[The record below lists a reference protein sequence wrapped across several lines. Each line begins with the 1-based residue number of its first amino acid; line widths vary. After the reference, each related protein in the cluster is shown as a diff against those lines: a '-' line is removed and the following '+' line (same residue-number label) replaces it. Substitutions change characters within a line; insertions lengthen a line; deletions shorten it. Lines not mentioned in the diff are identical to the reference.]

1 MSARR
6 SASRRA
12 SPPDPGLRV
21 SDAERAEVAD
31 RLSKHYGDGRLDQ
44 AEFNGRLDQAMSAKT
59 HSDLSGLFADLPAI
73 EPSEAVVPQRP
84 ERQRPVPG
92 AGRQGPGR
100 PRYRIPF
107 LVLVIVIT
115 VAVGQDLV
123 RGLFFWPFGG
133 GPDILWWMLIA
144 LLAFLWF
151 RHGPRQRRR

>member
-44 AEFNGRLDQAMSAKT
+44 AEFNGRLDQAMRAKT
-59 HSDLSGLFADLPAI
+59 HSDLSGLFADLPAP
-73 EPSEAVVPQRP
+73 EESEAVARQWP
-84 ERQRPVPG
+84 ERQRPAPRP
-92 AGRQGPGR
+92 GRQGPGR

-107 LVLVIVIT
+107 LIMVIVIT
-115 VAVGQDLV
+115 VVVGQALV
-123 RGLFFWPFGG
+123 QSLFFWPFGG
-133 GPDILWWMLIA
+133 GLFVPWLLIA
-144 LLAFLWF
+144 LLAFLWL
-151 RHGPRQRRR
+151 RRGPWQHRR

>member
-44 AEFNGRLDQAMSAKT
+44 AEFNVRLDQAMGAKT

-73 EPSEAVVPQRP
+73 EEADEAVARQRP
-84 ERQRPVPG
+84 ERQRPTPMT
-92 AGRQGPGR
+92 ARPRPGR

-107 LVLVIVIT
+107 LVLVTVIT
-115 VAVGQDLV
+115 VVVGQALV
-123 RGLFFWPFGG
+123 RPFFLWPFGG
-133 GPDILWWMLIA
+133 GPDVLWWLLIA
-144 LLAFLWF
+144 LLALLWL
-151 RHGPRQRRR
+151 